1 VKLLLAFVP
10 FITFALLEHRVGTHA
25 ALVAATAVSA
35 LLVIRDR
42 FILHASPKTLEV
54 GSLILF
60 GALAFATRFAEFS
73 PSLLSVRLLV
83 DAGLLAIVLGSIFA
97 GRPFTLQYAM
107 ERVSPEVAARPAFRR
122 TAERIAWAWA
132 GALMVIVLADV
143 AMMDVAAFTPTVGT
157 EVVVAALTSASRRF
171 TIDPEEAVRVIA
183 ELCANAEARA
193 LLSGDERRFSERLS
207 SSVPAILLALTER
220 T

>member
-1 VKLLLAFVP
+1 MKLLLAFVP

-60 GALAFATRFAEFS
+60 GALAFATRFAGFS

-107 ERVSPEVAARPAFRR
+107 ERVTPEVAAHPAFRR

-132 GALMVIVLADV
+132 GAFVVIVLADL
-143 AMMDVAAFTPTVGT
+143 AMMYVPAFTPTVGT
-157 EVVVAALTSASRRF
+157 VVILAALAAAAWFTAWLPKAARR
-171 TIDPEEAVRVIA
+171 
-183 ELCANAEARA
+183 
-193 LLSGDERRFSERLS
+193 
-207 SSVPAILLALTER
+207 
-220 T
+220 